1 MHHKPPSQG
10 GGQMN
15 EITKVSDITA
25 NDLAEYIRLDEVT
38 SDDEN
43 TLNTLLN
50 VAKTFISEYTGR
62 TSEELDNYQDF
73 VIVALV
79 LVQDMWDTRALYVD
93 KTNLNKV
100 VESILGLHSVN
111 LL

>member
-1 MHHKPPSQG
+1 
-10 GGQMN
+10 MN

-62 TSEELDNYQDF
+62 TSEDLDNYQDF

>member
-1 MHHKPPSQG
+1 
-10 GGQMN
+10 MN

-25 NDLAEYIRLDEVT
+25 NDLADYIRLDEVT